1 MIFHR
6 VPDGR
11 LCVRKR
17 CHKMQGCHYAHAC
30 KSMTPEEAVDASQRW
45 EAQRQE
51 REALA
56 REQAEA
62 DRRDKVLRLGPVY
75 QRLQALG
82 IDLDDLIELI
92 DASRNGEF

>member
-1 MIFHR
+1 MTFHS
-6 VPDGR
+6 VPGGR

-17 CHKMQGCHYAHAC
+17 CHKMGACQYTHAC
-30 KSMTPEEAVDASQRW
+30 KSMTPEEAVAASQRW
-45 EAQRQE
+45 EAARLE

-75 QRLQALG
+75 QQLQALS

-92 DASRNGEF
+92 DARRSGEF